1 MNAKPS
7 SAVVLIGA
15 LGMLAS
21 SFAAAQSLQRVM
33 DAEARRI
40 QQAQASQERIDDV
53 VQTTRGI
60 TEEYKAVNKEID
72 GLVVYNTLLERQI
85 ANQNTELNQLRESI
99 DQVSVIERQILPL
112 MTRMIDGLEQFVEL
126 DVPFLLDGEGG
137 RRERVA
143 GLKTLLE
150 RSDVTAAEK
159 FRKVMEAWQIEN
171 DFGRTIEA
179 YTAELEI
186 DGANRE
192 VEMLRIG
199 RVALLYQTPDG
210 ELSGAWDQG
219 ARAWV
224 TLGSEFRNQVRAGLR
239 MAKKQTA
246 PDLLLLPI
254 AAPEEG

>member
-1 MNAKPS
+1 MKAKPS
-7 SAVVLIGA
+7 SAVVIIGA
-15 LGMLAS
+15 LGLLAS
-21 SFAAAQSLQRVM
+21 GFASAQTLQRVM
-33 DAEARRI
+33 DSEARRI

-53 VQTTRGI
+53 VQSTRGLN
-60 TEEYKAVNKEID
+60 EEYKAVNKEIE
-72 GLVVYNTLLERQI
+72 GLVVYNTLLDRQI
-85 ANQNTELNQLRESI
+85 ANQNTELTQLRQSI
-99 DQVSVIERQILPL
+99 DDVSIIERQILPL

-126 DVPFLLDGEGG
+126 DVPFLLDGDNG
-137 RRERVA
+137 RRARVS
-143 GLKTLLE
+143 GLQTLLE

-179 YTAELEI
+179 YTTELEI
-186 DGANRE
+186 DGSNRE

-199 RVALLYQTPDG
+199 RVALMYQTPDG
-210 ELSGAWDQG
+210 ELSGAWDQKS
-219 ARAWV
+219 RSWV
-224 TLGSEFRNQVRAGLR
+224 PLGSEFRNQVRSGLR

>member
-1 MNAKPS
+1 MKAKPS
-7 SAVVLIGA
+7 SAAVLIGA
-15 LGMLAS
+15 LGLLATGVAS
-21 SFAAAQSLQRVM
+21 AQSLQQVM
-33 DAEARRI
+33 GAEARRI

-72 GLVVYNTLLERQI
+72 GLVVYNTLLDRQI
-85 ANQNTELNQLRESI
+85 ANQNTELDQLRKSI
-99 DQVSVIERQILPL
+99 DDVSIIERQILPL

-126 DVPFLLDGEGG
+126 DVPFLQDS

-143 GLKTLLE
+143 ELKTLLE

-179 YTAELEI
+179 YTDELEI
-186 DGANRE
+186 DGSNRE

-210 ELSGAWDQG
+210 EESGAWDQN

-224 TLGSEFRNQVRAGLR
+224 ALGSEFRNQVRAGLR

>member
-1 MNAKPS
+1 MKAKPS
-7 SAVVLIGA
+7 SAAVLIGA
-15 LGMLAS
+15 LGLLA
-21 SFAAAQSLQRVM
+21 AAAASAQSLQQVM
-33 DAEARRI
+33 GAEARRI

-72 GLVVYNTLLERQI
+72 GLVVYNTLLDRQI
-85 ANQNTELNQLRESI
+85 ANQNMELDQLRQSI
-99 DQVSVIERQILPL
+99 DDVSIIERQILPL

-126 DVPFLLDGEGG
+126 DVPFLQDS
-137 RRERVA
+137 RRERVVD
-143 GLKTLLE
+143 LKNLLE

-179 YTAELEI
+179 YTAELQI
-186 DGANRE
+186 DGSNRE
-192 VEMLRIG
+192 VDMLRIG

-210 ELSGAWDQG
+210 EESGAWDQN
-219 ARAWV
+219 AREWV
-224 TLGSEFRNQVRAGLR
+224 ALGSEFRNQVRAGLR
-239 MAKKQTA
+239 IAKKQTA

-254 AAPEEG
+254 SAPEEG

>member
-1 MNAKPS
+1 MKAKPS
-7 SAVVLIGA
+7 SAAVLIGA
-15 LGMLAS
+15 LGLLA
-21 SFAAAQSLQRVM
+21 AAAASAQSLQQVM
-33 DAEARRI
+33 GAEARRI
-40 QQAQASQERIDDV
+40 QAQASQERIDDV

-72 GLVVYNTLLERQI
+72 GLVVYNTLLDRQI
-85 ANQNTELNQLRESI
+85 ANQNMELDQLRQSI
-99 DQVSVIERQILPL
+99 DDVSIIERQILPL

-126 DVPFLLDGEGG
+126 DVPFLQDS
-137 RRERVA
+137 RRERVVD
-143 GLKTLLE
+143 LKNLLE

-186 DGANRE
+186 DGSNRE
-192 VEMLRIG
+192 VDMLRIG

-210 ELSGAWDQG
+210 EESGAWDQN
-219 ARAWV
+219 AREWV
-224 TLGSEFRNQVRAGLR
+224 ALGSEFRNQVRAGLR

-254 AAPEEG
+254 SAPEEG